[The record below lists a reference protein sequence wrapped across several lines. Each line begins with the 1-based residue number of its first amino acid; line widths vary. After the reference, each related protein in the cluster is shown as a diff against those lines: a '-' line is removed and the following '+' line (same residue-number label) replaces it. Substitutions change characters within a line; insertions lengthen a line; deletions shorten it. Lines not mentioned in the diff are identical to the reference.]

1 MRLLLRLAFLFVCII
16 ALGDVAHADQLANP
30 DAPQSLAA
38 LWPMLAVG
46 IANLAGVMIP
56 RASADLTFFH
66 TTAGKALL
74 TGIGAFVSA
83 IPSAIQAHGLC
94 WAMLAWAALGCVGAL
109 TSAMS
114 TQAKAAAAALLP
126 LLFLLGAGAGGCHG
140 YKAPTYATLAFMDS
154 GATAAAQATPP
165 ACEVLEN
172 AAVDAAKT
180 KDVATTAA
188 ATIHARCSATLT
200 VLEGIGKGIKTARD
214 SVHDA
219 PDGALPPDALSW
231 IALLARQYCDAVPL
245 LAFFHVTLPIPTG
258 VC

>member
-30 DAPQSLAA
+30 DAPQSIAA

-46 IANLAGVMIP
+46 IANLAGVLIP

-74 TGIGAFVSA
+74 TGLGAFVSA

-109 TSAMS
+109 TSSMS
-114 TQAKAAAAALLP
+114 TKAVTAALLP
-126 LLFLLGAGAGGCHG
+126 LAFLLGLGTMGCHG
-140 YKAPTYATLAFMDS
+140 YKAPTYATLALLDE
-154 GATAAAQATPP
+154 GANAAAKATPP
-165 ACEVLEN
+165 ACETMEN
-172 AAVDAAKT
+172 AAVDAAKS
-180 KDVATTAA
+180 KDEATTKVASIHERCGAA
-188 ATIHARCSATLT
+188 LT
-200 VLEGIGKGIKTARD
+200 VLEGIGKGVKATRN

-231 IALLARQYCDAVPL
+231 IALLAKQYCDAVPL
-245 LAFFHVTLPIPTG
+245 LAFFHVSLPIPAG